1 LTTSRTQTNLR
12 VSVRHFVLPKEG
24 NAPEECEDAVA
35 FDAGSLRF
43 AVADGATEAFD
54 ARRWAARLAA
64 EWVAA
69 VRAPLTAAEFG
80 AWLKEQGEWL
90 RASWEGKQLPWYAE
104 EKRRAGSYAAF
115 VGLRL
120 EAGPGRVGWR
130 AVALGDSC
138 LVHRRGGEQL
148 AAFPLSSHESFNSS
162 PPLVPSSEAMRE
174 AALARLVEESGE
186 AGPGDTFLLMTDA
199 LSAWYFETSAR
210 RDPAAERFDSLLAA
224 SENNSLAELV
234 RRERAAAR
242 MRDDDVAAVRVTLSD
257 EGSTANL

>member
-1 LTTSRTQTNLR
+1 MSHAYRIQT
-12 VSVRHFVLPKEG
+12 RHFVLPKEG
-24 NAPEECEDAVA
+24 STAEECEDAVA

-64 EWVAA
+64 EWVGA

-80 AWLKEQGEWL
+80 PWLKEQGEWL
-90 RASWEGKQLPWYAE
+90 RASWEGRKLSWYAE

-120 EAGPGRVGWR
+120 EASGKKMGWR

-138 LVHRRGGEQL
+138 LVQRRGGEVVS
-148 AAFPLSSHESFNSS
+148 AFPLDTHEAFTSTPS
-162 PPLVPSSEAMRE
+162 LVPSSDGLRE
-174 AALARLVEESGE
+174 AALARLVEREGRAE
-186 AGPGDTFLLMTDA
+186 PGDTFLLMTDA
-199 LSAWYFETSAR
+199 LSAWYFEASAR
-210 RDPAAERFDSLLAA
+210 RDPAADEFDSLLAA
-224 SENNSLAELV
+224 SENVSLSELV

-242 MRDDDVAAVRVTLSD
+242 MKDDDVAVVRIEV
-257 EGSTANL
+257 GSRQ

>member
-1 LTTSRTQTNLR
+1 MSWRIQT
-12 VSVRHFVLPKEG
+12 RHFVLPKG
-24 NAPEECEDAVA
+24 GSTAEECEDAVA

-64 EWVAA
+64 EWVGE

-80 AWLKEQGEWL
+80 PWLKEQGAWL
-90 RASWEGKQLPWYAE
+90 HASWEGRKLPWYAE

-120 EAGPGRVGWR
+120 EASERRMSWR

-138 LVHRRGGEQL
+138 LVQRRGGEVL
-148 AAFPLSSHESFNSS
+148 DAFPLDSHESFNST
-162 PPLVPSSEAMRE
+162 PPLVPSSDSLRE
-174 AALARLVEESGE
+174 AALARLVERQGGAE
-186 AGPGDTFLLMTDA
+186 PGDTFLLMTDA

-210 RDPAAERFDSLLAA
+210 RDPRAEQFDSLLAA
-224 SENNSLAELV
+224 SENGSLSELV

-242 MRDDDVAAVRVTLSD
+242 MKDDDVAAVRIEVVS
-257 EGSTANL
+257 SQ

>member
-1 LTTSRTQTNLR
+1 MNNLYRIQT
-12 VSVRHFVLPKEG
+12 RHFVLPKEG
-24 NAPEECEDAVA
+24 STAEECEDAVA

-64 EWVAA
+64 EWVGA

-80 AWLKEQGEWL
+80 PWLKEQGQWL
-90 RASWEGKQLPWYAE
+90 SASWEGRPLPWYAE

-120 EAGPGRVGWR
+120 EGAGRKLSWR

-138 LVHRRGGEQL
+138 LVQRRGGEVL
-148 AAFPLSSHESFNSS
+148 AAFPLSSQDEFGST
-162 PPLVPSSEAMRE
+162 PPLVPSSEALRE
-174 AALARLVEESGE
+174 AALARLVEREGRAE
-186 AGPGDTFLLMTDA
+186 PGDTFLLMTDA
-199 LSAWYFETSAR
+199 LSAWYFDASAR
-210 RDPAAERFDSLLAA
+210 RDPEAERFDSLLAA
-224 SENNSLAELV
+224 SENGPLSELV

-242 MRDDDVAAVRVTLSD
+242 MRDDDVAAVRVFLSRQ
-257 EGSTANL
+257 